1 MKQVS
6 ALQPIKLSAYMELS
20 MFIIVNTDISVAALK
35 DIIFQGNIFNY
46 LYFVWVCIAYFH
58 FTKKDLKEI

>member
-6 ALQPIKLSAYMELS
+6 TLQPIKLSAYMAES

-35 DIIFQGNIFNY
+35 DLIFQGNIFNY
-46 LYFVWVCIAYFH
+46 LCFVWV
-58 FTKKDLKEI
+58 

>member
-6 ALQPIKLSAYMELS
+6 VLQPIKLSAYMALS

-35 DIIFQGNIFNY
+35 DLIFQGNIFNY
-46 LYFVWVCIAYFH
+46 LCFVWVCGLPV
-58 FTKKDLKEI
+58 FTLPIK